1 MKESAYKSYEDLP
14 LFLNAELVAQVLGIS
29 QAGAYDLFH
38 SEGFPVLKI
47 GTRMVASERE
57 IPPVGGKKHEAGK
70 LKTWGTFPGRDV
82 KKRYFTLPNEIFTL
96 GLDQGE
102 IAVYAYLLFC
112 EDRETYQCWPSFK
125 RIGQCTGMSPNTVRK
140 YVHRLEEKRL
150 IDTEKT
156 TVRGRDGRVKNGV
169 LLYTIRPI
177 HEAVA
182 YRLEQG
188 MAGRTVPAKD

>member
-1 MKESAYKSYEDLP
+1 M
-14 LFLNAELVAQVLGIS
+14 
-29 QAGAYDLFH
+29 
-38 SEGFPVLKI
+38 
-47 GTRMVASERE
+47 
-57 IPPVGGKKHEAGK
+57 GGGSHEAGK

-156 TVRGRDGRVKNGV
+156 TVQGRDGRVKTVCSCTRYGPSTRLWRTDWSKTGWGEPSPPKIEV
-169 LLYTIRPI
+169 IR
-177 HEAVA
+177 
-182 YRLEQG
+182 
-188 MAGRTVPAKD
+188 

>member
-1 MKESAYKSYEDLP
+1 MGRGSY
-14 LFLNAELVAQVLGIS
+14 
-29 QAGAYDLFH
+29 
-38 SEGFPVLKI
+38 
-47 GTRMVASERE
+47 
-57 IPPVGGKKHEAGK
+57 EAGK

-156 TVRGRDGRVKNGV
+156 TVQGRDGRVQNGV

-177 HEAVA
+177 QEAVA

>member
-1 MKESAYKSYEDLP
+1 MGRGSY
-14 LFLNAELVAQVLGIS
+14 
-29 QAGAYDLFH
+29 
-38 SEGFPVLKI
+38 
-47 GTRMVASERE
+47 
-57 IPPVGGKKHEAGK
+57 EAGK

-112 EDRETYQCWPSFK
+112 EDRKTYQCWPSFK

-156 TVRGRDGRVKNGV
+156 TSREETAEYKTVCSCTRSGPSK
-169 LLYTIRPI
+169 RPWRTDWSK
-177 HEAVA
+177 AW
-182 YRLEQG
+182 QG
-188 MAGRTVPAKD
+188 EPSPPKIEVID

>member
-1 MKESAYKSYEDLP
+1 M
-14 LFLNAELVAQVLGIS
+14 
-29 QAGAYDLFH
+29 
-38 SEGFPVLKI
+38 
-47 GTRMVASERE
+47 
-57 IPPVGGKKHEAGK
+57 GGKKHEAGK

-112 EDRETYQCWPSFK
+112 EDRKTYQCWPSFK

-156 TVRGRDGRVKNGV
+156 TVQGRDGKVKNGV

-182 YRLEQG
+182 YRMER
-188 MAGRTVPAKD
+188 AGLGEPSRQRMR

>member
-1 MKESAYKSYEDLP
+1 M
-14 LFLNAELVAQVLGIS
+14 
-29 QAGAYDLFH
+29 
-38 SEGFPVLKI
+38 
-47 GTRMVASERE
+47 
-57 IPPVGGKKHEAGK
+57 GGGSHEAGK

-140 YVHRLEEKRL
+140 YVHRLEEKGL

-156 TVRGRDGRVKNGV
+156 TVQGRDGKVKNGV

-182 YRLEQG
+182 YRLEQDRVG
-188 MAGRTVPAKD
+188 

>member
-1 MKESAYKSYEDLP
+1 MGRGSY
-14 LFLNAELVAQVLGIS
+14 
-29 QAGAYDLFH
+29 
-38 SEGFPVLKI
+38 
-47 GTRMVASERE
+47 
-57 IPPVGGKKHEAGK
+57 EAGK

-156 TVRGRDGRVKNGV
+156 TVQGRDGRVKNGV
-169 LLYTIRPI
+169 LLYTI
-177 HEAVA
+177 
-182 YRLEQG
+182 
-188 MAGRTVPAKD
+188 

>member
-1 MKESAYKSYEDLP
+1 MGGGSY
-14 LFLNAELVAQVLGIS
+14 
-29 QAGAYDLFH
+29 
-38 SEGFPVLKI
+38 
-47 GTRMVASERE
+47 
-57 IPPVGGKKHEAGK
+57 EAGK

-96 GLDQGE
+96 GLNQGE

-156 TVRGRDGRVKNGV
+156 TVQGRDGRVQNGV

-182 YRLEQG
+182 YRMER
-188 MAGRTVPAKD
+188 AGLGEPSRQRMR

>member
-1 MKESAYKSYEDLP
+1 M
-14 LFLNAELVAQVLGIS
+14 
-29 QAGAYDLFH
+29 
-38 SEGFPVLKI
+38 
-47 GTRMVASERE
+47 
-57 IPPVGGKKHEAGK
+57 
-70 LKTWGTFPGRDV
+70 

-112 EDRETYQCWPSFK
+112 EDRKTYQCWPSFK

-156 TVRGRDGRVKNGV
+156 TVQGRNGRVQNGV

-177 HEAVA
+177 QEAVA
-182 YRLEQG
+182 YRLER
-188 MAGRTVPAKD
+188 AGLGEPSRQRMR

>member
-1 MKESAYKSYEDLP
+1 M
-14 LFLNAELVAQVLGIS
+14 
-29 QAGAYDLFH
+29 
-38 SEGFPVLKI
+38 
-47 GTRMVASERE
+47 
-57 IPPVGGKKHEAGK
+57 GGGSHEAGK

-112 EDRETYQCWPSFK
+112 EDRKTYQCWPSFK
-125 RIGQCTGMSPNTVRK
+125 RIGQCTGMSPPTRCGSTCTGW
-140 YVHRLEEKRL
+140 REKRL

-156 TVRGRDGRVKNGV
+156 TVQGRDGRVQNGV

-177 HEAVA
+177 QEAVA
-182 YRLEQG
+182 YRMER
-188 MAGRTVPAKD
+188 AGLGEPSRQRMR